1 MRELKEKI
9 DISFKKG
16 CTSKESIT
24 KNHYVVDTLEI
35 IVPGTSYS
43 FSLRN
48 SDTIEQS
55 IQAAKAML
63 REKKYM

>member
-1 MRELKEKI
+1 M
-9 DISFKKG
+9 
-16 CTSKESIT
+16 TSGENIT
-24 KNHYVVDTLEI
+24 KNHYMVDRLEI

-63 REKKYM
+63 REKKYSK